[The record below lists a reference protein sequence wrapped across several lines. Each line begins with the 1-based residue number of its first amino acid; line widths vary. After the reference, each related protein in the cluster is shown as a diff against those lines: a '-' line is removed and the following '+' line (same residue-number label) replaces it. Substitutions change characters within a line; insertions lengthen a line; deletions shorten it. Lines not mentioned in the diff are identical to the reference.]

1 MTPSFASG
9 ACNLVLVRI
18 AQLGT
23 PYRPI
28 RAAPTGVAL
37 TLIHKLGTR
46 LSFVGFVTKTLIFA
60 ILQLILAS
68 LCLAFVMLI

>member
-1 MTPSFASG
+1 MTPSFAFG

-28 RAAPTGVAL
+28 GAAPTGVAV
-37 TLIHKLGTR
+37 TLMHKLGAP
-46 LSFVGFVTKTLIFA
+46 LSFIGFVTKTLIFA

>member
-28 RAAPTGVAL
+28 RAAPTGVAV
-37 TLIHKLGTR
+37 TLIHKLGAT
-46 LSFVGFVTKTLIFA
+46 LSFIRFVTKTLIFA

-68 LCLAFVMLI
+68 LYLAFMMLI

>member
-1 MTPSFASG
+1 MTPSFASA

-28 RAAPTGVAL
+28 ESAPTGVAV
-37 TLIHKLGTR
+37 TLMHNLGAP
-46 LSFVGFVTKTLIFA
+46 LSFIRCVTKTLIFA
-60 ILQLILAS
+60 ILQ
-68 LCLAFVMLI
+68 

>member
-1 MTPSFASG
+1 MTPSFAFG

-28 RAAPTGVAL
+28 GAAPTGVAV
-37 TLIHKLGTR
+37 TLMHKLGAT
-46 LSFVGFVTKTLIFA
+46 LSLIRFVTKTLIFA
-60 ILQLILAS
+60 ILQSILAS
-68 LCLAFVMLI
+68 LYLAFMMLI